1 MARPGRNIEQA
12 LLASGRTLYAQ
23 YGSER
28 LTVRMLA
35 EHAGVNA
42 SMFHYHFQTKDAFL
56 RQLLGDLYEE
66 MFGQLSGL
74 VGQQGAPLLR
84 LRGALFFLACFVRDH
99 RQMLVRVLADAM
111 AGQAVAAQFLRAN
124 APRHLKLLLELMEE
138 AQGAGVLAP
147 TPAFQRFIFLMG
159 AVAMPV
165 LVAPGMQALGVA
177 PRVLGPA
184 LQSQVMSDEAIAQR
198 VDLALKALKPVRRRA

>member
-42 SMFHYHFQTKDAFL
+42 SMFHYHFETKDAFL

-74 VGQQGAPLLR
+74 VEQQGAPLLR

-99 RQMLVRVLADAM
+99 RQM
-111 AGQAVAAQFLRAN
+111 
-124 APRHLKLLLELMEE
+124 
-138 AQGAGVLAP
+138 
-147 TPAFQRFIFLMG
+147 
-159 AVAMPV
+159 
-165 LVAPGMQALGVA
+165 
-177 PRVLGPA
+177 
-184 LQSQVMSDEAIAQR
+184 
-198 VDLALKALKPVRRRA
+198 